1 MYSCHDVFIGSH
13 QLRAPGFT
21 FLSFNLFTV
30 EARCVF
36 FSFFFIFCNTHH
48 LKRVLE
54 EGAVSFLLQHANDD
68 FTKQNWNFI

>member
-1 MYSCHDVFIGSH
+1 M
-13 QLRAPGFT
+13 
-21 FLSFNLFTV
+21 FLCFTV
-30 EARCVF
+30 
-36 FSFFFIFCNTHH
+36 THH